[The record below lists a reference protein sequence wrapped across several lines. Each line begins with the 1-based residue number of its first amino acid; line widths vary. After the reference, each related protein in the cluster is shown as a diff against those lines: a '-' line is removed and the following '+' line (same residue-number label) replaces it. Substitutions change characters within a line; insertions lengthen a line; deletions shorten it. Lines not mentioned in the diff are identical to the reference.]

1 MKIFVRI
8 FGFLLWVTAI
18 GLTIA
23 LVQEFTSD
31 DQNIVVTGIS
41 FLAIAI
47 SAIGLAFARY
57 AWTKR
62 AYPEIALGIAMW
74 TAGFVSLAFLE
85 VSYWASSYNDRYEA
99 YSLEKKTKERQNA
112 RGDKAWD
119 ALMSGNLPASVA
131 QLEAQIKSKQLDPA
145 IVGSDGCQDPRSPR
159 ARKACQEVHD
169 LEATLA
175 QAKEREK
182 LESES
187 LASAVPSA
195 KHHLANN
202 VFAFAEIVAKLTHG
216 DVKTWSYVIMF
227 WNWILLAL
235 IRDAGLLVMN
245 PLGRSQAKKEEP
257 PVILPS
263 EKVGQPASSTRP
275 RKQYEPWINLFPDH
289 QPPAIKTPAEALSE
303 AWRAVGADMKKT
315 LTEVDEVFREASK
328 NSKPEDHSS
337 VLPSKPEES
346 TLKQLLQV
354 ATPDRD
360 GSKPVEN
367 VHHEHTNAD
376 ISEPV
381 FSPVVASSATTE
393 NLVAFPGVDLAAAHR
408 AEKDKRAT
416 KMALAKKKAVTPK
429 SDLHKTILR
438 WSIECGSRVPVIN
451 GKDPG
456 APSAVESYQES
467 FVPWCN
473 IYGHQVAGKRL
484 FSRIMADELDLPHS
498 KAPGRSAGSRKLL
511 GFRHAIPAPKRA
523 TA

>member
-145 IVGSDGCQDPRSPR
+145 IVGSDSCQDPRSPR
-159 ARKACQEVHD
+159 ARKACQELHD

-175 QAKEREK
+175 QAKERDK

-202 VFAFAEIVAKLTHG
+202 VFAFAEIVAKLTNG
-216 DVKTWSYVIMF
+216 DVKTWSYVIMG
-227 WNWILLAL
+227 WNWLLLAL

-245 PLGRSQAKKEEP
+245 PLGRRGAEEKEEATPVAP
-257 PVILPS
+257 PVSI
-263 EKVGQPASSTRP
+263 RP
-275 RKQYEPWINLFPDH
+275 RAPMQ
-289 QPPAIKTPAEALSE
+289 ALERISG
-303 AWRAVGADMKKT
+303 ATAVNSSVGVT
-315 LTEVDEVFREASK
+315 SSQEVFRDDTK
-328 NSKPEDHSS
+328 NP
-337 VLPSKPEES
+337 KPEES
-346 TLKQLLQV
+346 
-354 ATPDRD
+354 
-360 GSKPVEN
+360 
-367 VHHEHTNAD
+367 
-376 ISEPV
+376 SEPEIIGHDTPM
-381 FSPVVASSATTE
+381 SDKMSDKMSDNE

-408 AEKDKRAT
+408 AEKDKRAANFANT
-416 KMALAKKKAVTPK
+416 KKKKGPSTPK

-498 KAPGRSAGSRKLL
+498 KAPGRPAGSRKLL